1 MAYFICIVLDKFRN
15 MRPMSMM
22 SCEEHHHCK
31 LDCFNKPRCEP
42 PDACLVEWTHGF
54 GTQNTVLEDE
64 KTAIDL
70 DGK

>member
-1 MAYFICIVLDKFRN
+1 MAYFTCIVLDKFRN
-15 MRPMSMM
+15 MRPMSML
-22 SCEEHHHCK
+22 SCEEHHQCK

-64 KTAIDL
+64 KTAMDL

>member
-1 MAYFICIVLDKFRN
+1 
-15 MRPMSMM
+15 MSML